1 MLPNTSLLERKRI
14 LTRWFA
20 FKSVEWI
27 KQNADIYDFELS
39 ADEMKLV
46 DGLNRNTRISQEPEM
61 VYEIGHQYPH
71 H

>member
-1 MLPNTSLLERKRI
+1 
-14 LTRWFA
+14 
-20 FKSVEWI
+20 
-27 KQNADIYDFELS
+27 S

>member
-1 MLPNTSLLERKRI
+1 MRHLRYSMVLI
-14 LTRWFA
+14 
-20 FKSVEWI
+20 
-27 KQNADIYDFELS
+27 
-39 ADEMKLV
+39 EMKQV